1 MRSEGLLRS
10 LLILAISAAL
20 TIIVI
25 DLAIASKPALMRTHV
40 GLGGEYRGE
49 AEESATPSYGK
60 VYEVM
65 VRDNARALQY
75 SSTPG
80 VGGGVDVIDKN
91 PESSLTLWST
101 DFHIS
106 PIADIKSIMEGL
118 NREAGRSVVTVI
130 DKSLSGHCH
139 LTGTCAGSD
148 LKVITKE
155 NGIDLGSCPNKLRR
169 DFYTH
174 YSRDLQFSLNTDV
187 VVCTHAASLCEL
199 YMPFDKA
206 LIVIASTR
214 YEIGRHS
221 KQRWEQ
227 WNDNLRRISQKE
239 GNYVAANNLY
249 DKYYIEYF
257 TGIKNVLLLPS
268 LATYIK
274 DRAFADPTLH
284 MPDET
289 IVART
294 EVLIA
299 PARDV
304 NRSLKE
310 QMTEALHTFNAKISK
325 SNNTGSAEL
334 PSSSYTGDT
343 LRIEGIRALYV
354 IPSFLPGGNYKP
366 QYPHSGGNKKPP
378 SFLPSFLPS
387 FHLWSL
393 SLYFP
398 SLAVC
403 LRSLTPHGMNLTFI
417 SFFPQSIINRHNT
430 HPAYY
435 NTGTRTSSTQTWL
448 RTPRACSFRT
458 RLVS

>member
-1 MRSEGLLRS
+1 LKYGAKKGEKAMRSEGLLRS
-10 LLILAISAAL
+10 LLILAVTAAL

-25 DLAIASKPALMRTHV
+25 DLAIASKPALMSTHV
-40 GLGGEYRGE
+40 GLGGKGRGG
-49 AEESATPSYGK
+49 AEGSATPSYGK

-75 SSTPG
+75 ASTPG
-80 VGGGVDVIDKN
+80 AVGAGVHVIDKS

-106 PIADIKSIMEGL
+106 PIADIKAIIEGL
-118 NREAGRSVVTVI
+118 NREAGRSVVNVI

-155 NGIDLGSCPNKLRR
+155 NGIDLGACPNKLRR

-174 YSRDLQFSLNTDV
+174 YSTDPQFALNTDV

-221 KQRWEQ
+221 KERWEQ
-227 WNDNLRRISQKE
+227 WSDNLRRISQKD

-274 DRAFADPTLH
+274 DRAFSDPTLH
-284 MPDET
+284 MPDEA

-294 EVLIA
+294 EVLLA

-304 NRSLKE
+304 DPGLRAR
-310 QMTEALHTFNAKISK
+310 MMEALHAFNAKNGK
-325 SNNTGSAEL
+325 SNNARSADL
-334 PSSSYTGDT
+334 SQASYTGDT
-343 LRIEGIRALYV
+343 LRIEGIRELYV
-354 IPSFLPGGNYKP
+354 ISYMLFLPVCR
-366 QYPHSGGNKKPP
+366 
-378 SFLPSFLPS
+378 
-387 FHLWSL
+387 L
-393 SLYFP
+393 S
-398 SLAVC
+398 AC
-403 LRSLTPHGMNLTFI
+403 LHSLTPRGTSLTI
-417 SFFPQSIINRHNT
+417 IAFFHSSIDTMLLIITIQVPTFQVLRPGCAPRVCT
-430 HPAYY
+430 HSVP
-435 NTGTRTSSTQTWL
+435 G
-448 RTPRACSFRT
+448 
-458 RLVS
+458 